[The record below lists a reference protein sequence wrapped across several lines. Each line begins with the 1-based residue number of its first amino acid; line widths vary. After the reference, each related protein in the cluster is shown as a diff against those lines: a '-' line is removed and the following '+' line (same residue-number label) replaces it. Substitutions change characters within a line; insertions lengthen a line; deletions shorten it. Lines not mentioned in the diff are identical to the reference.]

1 MVRVSVISVNG
12 DLEPVNYEADRRHMK
27 SYDAIVL
34 KKEDHFLML
43 NRPEEFNCA
52 LERAIKT
59 IQAKK
64 EN

>member
-1 MVRVSVISVNG
+1 
-12 DLEPVNYEADRRHMK
+12 MK